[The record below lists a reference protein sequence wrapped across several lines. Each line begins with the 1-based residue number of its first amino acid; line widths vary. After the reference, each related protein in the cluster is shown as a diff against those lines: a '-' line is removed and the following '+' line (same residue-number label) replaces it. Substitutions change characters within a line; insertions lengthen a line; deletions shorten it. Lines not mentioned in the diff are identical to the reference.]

1 MKTFIN
7 DNFCLDNRF
16 AEELYH
22 RFAEPLPIFDYHSHL
37 SPKEIAEDACFE
49 NLFQIWLKGDHYKWR
64 AMRSNGV
71 PEKFCTGNA
80 GDYDKFIK
88 WAETVP
94 YTLRNPLYHW
104 SHLELLRYFGI
115 DDVINPSNAPKI
127 WEEANSML
135 RTKEFSPVRLL
146 RKMQVELVC
155 TTDDPA
161 DNLKSHEKL
170 KIKNPELKV
179 LPTWRPDQVKALE
192 DVASYN
198 AYLLKLSEAAG
209 IEINSFQ
216 SLLEALKI
224 RHAYFH
230 TQGCRLSD
238 TGIDTFYADDFSS
251 EGTEKIVGK
260 ILSSKSLD
268 ASEVSIFK
276 SALMYELAIMDFESG
291 WVQQFH
297 QGAMRNNNSC
307 MFRAMGADTGFD
319 SIGDKPVANSMA
331 RFFSRL
337 DQAGKLA
344 KTIVYN
350 LNPSDNEV
358 FATMIGN
365 FQDGETPGKMQWG
378 PAWWFLD
385 QKDGMEKYINALSN
399 LGLLSRFVGM
409 TTDSRSFMSYP
420 RHEYF
425 RRILCNQLGKDIE
438 KGLLPNDTEWIGKIV
453 SDICYYNAK
462 QYFNW

>member
-7 DNFCLDNRF
+7 DNFCLENRY

-22 RFAEPLPIFDYHSHL
+22 RYAEHLPIIDYHCHL
-37 SPKEIAEDACFE
+37 SPKEIADDICFK
-49 NLFQIWLKGDHYKWR
+49 NLFHIWLKGDHYKWR

-71 PEKFCTGNA
+71 PERFCTGDA
-80 GDYDKFIK
+80 TGYDKFLK
-88 WAETVP
+88 WAETLP

-115 DDVINPSNAPKI
+115 DDVINPDTAPKI

-135 RTKEFSPVRLL
+135 STKDFSPVGLL
-146 RKMQVELVC
+146 KNMQVELLC

-161 DNLKSHEKL
+161 DSLISHE
-170 KIKNPELKV
+170 IIRTRTPELKV
-179 LPTWRPDQVKALE
+179 LPTWRPDQAKAVE
-192 DVASYN
+192 DSGRYN

-209 IEINSFQ
+209 IEINSYQ
-216 SLLEALKI
+216 SLLEALQI
-224 RHAYFH
+224 RHSYFH
-230 TQGCRLSD
+230 KQGCRLSD
-238 TGIDTFYADDFSS
+238 TGIDTFYADEFSS
-251 EGTEKIVGK
+251 AETEKIFGK
-260 ILSSKSLD
+260 LLSNKTLTET
-268 ASEVSIFK
+268 EVSVFK

-297 QGAMRNNNSC
+297 QGAMRNNNSR
-307 MFRAMGADTGFD
+307 MFRSIGADTGFD
-319 SIGDKPVANSMA
+319 SIGDTPVARPMA
-331 RFFSRL
+331 RFFDRL
-337 DQAGKLA
+337 DRAGKLA

-350 LNPSDNEV
+350 LNPADNEV

-365 FQDGETPGKMQWG
+365 FQDGETPGKIQWG

-385 QKDGMEKYINALSN
+385 QKNGMEKHIDTLSN